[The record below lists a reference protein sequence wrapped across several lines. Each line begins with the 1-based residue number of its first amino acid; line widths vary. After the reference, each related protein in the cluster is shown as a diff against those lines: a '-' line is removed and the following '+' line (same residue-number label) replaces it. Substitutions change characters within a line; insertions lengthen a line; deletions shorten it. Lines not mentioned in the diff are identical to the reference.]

1 MVCQELLMFK
11 GVTTESLISELGRVC
26 NVLLGLLLLVLFY
39 VVRLLSSQGGYR
51 QGSRLKEALALLLG
65 FLLHEE
71 ETSLELLNK
80 ALANLFSLAE
90 TLSFVPLAGLFL

>member
-1 MVCQELLMFK
+1 MFK

-51 QGSRLKEALALLLG
+51 
-65 FLLHEE
+65 
-71 ETSLELLNK
+71 
-80 ALANLFSLAE
+80 
-90 TLSFVPLAGLFL
+90 